1 MLILYINL
9 STSAQHYLNSNL
21 GIKNKEKENRK
32 IEKKK
37 KREKE
42 RAHVGPNYYTR
53 AAHLPLY
60 TRAAQVLTASA
71 LTTDNRA
78 PLPSLPPRTPDRGK
92 LRRLVGH
99 LCHPLMWK
107 LDSVSPLGGTHPS
120 ALSFPPS
127 TTSTMRSVG
136 NPPVALAWRP
146 RTSHRDR
153 TYLAI

>member
-42 RAHVGPNYYTR
+42 RAHVGPNCYTR

-60 TRAAQVLTASA
+60 TRATQVLTASA

-78 PLPSLPPRTPDRGK
+78 PLPSLPPRTPDRGQ

-99 LCHPLMWK
+99 LCHPLMRK
-107 LDSVSPLGGTHPS
+107 LDSVSPLGGPIRQLYPS
-120 ALSFPPS
+120 PPPQLLL
-127 TTSTMRSVG
+127 RCARLEIRRWLWHG
-136 NPPVALAWRP
+136 DRARP
-146 RTSHRDR
+146 TV
-153 TYLAI
+153 TAPI